1 MINEDIQQDKY
12 EMATDNTHEDLEKFK
27 NFLYRNFK
35 SHPRYNNI
43 RPVSDQPARFFATTK
58 THKFDDCSLI
68 NANNLKLRPII
79 CQSNTFTYNAVKGS
93 F

>member
-1 MINEDIQQDKY
+1 M
-12 EMATDNTHEDLEKFK
+12 
-27 NFLYRNFK
+27 
-35 SHPRYNNI
+35 

-58 THKFDDCSLI
+58 THKFDDRSLI